1 MTSKDV
7 TAEETSVEEKLS
19 PEQIRA
25 RERLKKL
32 IEEQGTK
39 PLSVDELRAM
49 GDVWPEDES
58 VDEFLAERERWRSE
72 SRNSAATP

>member
-7 TAEETSVEEKLS
+7 TADELSTVEKLS

-32 IEEQGTK
+32 IDEQGTK
-39 PLSVDELRAM
+39 PLNVEELHAM

-58 VDEFLAERERWRSE
+58 VEEFLAWREERRRA
-72 SRNSAATP
+72 SRDRRLP

>member
-7 TAEETSVEEKLS
+7 TADESSTEEKLS

-32 IEEQGTK
+32 IEERGVK
-39 PLSVDELRAM
+39 PLDAETLRAM

-72 SRNSAATP
+72 SRNRELP

>member
-7 TAEETSVEEKLS
+7 TADELSAEEKLS

-32 IEEQGTK
+32 IEERGVK
-39 PLSVDELRAM
+39 PMDAETLRAM
-49 GDVWPEDES
+49 GGVWPEDES
-58 VDEFLAERERWRSE
+58 VDEFLAEREKWRSE
-72 SRNSAATP
+72 SRNRELP